1 MTRARRASRRQL
13 WLGAAVIA
21 ILGTAAWLSTVAIDG
36 LPWSSPYLV
45 RVSLPARAPLLHPG
59 DEVRIG
65 GERAGQVSS
74 VALGPRTSTQA
85 VATLSLGGGYAIGP
99 GAAARIRPRGLA
111 GAVYVDLLPGA
122 RSRPLPSGSVVR
134 AGAGVQLTDVI
145 AGFDADA
152 RRALAQTLT
161 SYGSGI
167 AGRGVAAGETIA
179 RTPML
184 LADARSVLTA
194 ATPGAGA
201 LAGTIGGASTVT
213 GALAPPGS
221 ATLSQLV
228 SGARQTLDATAASAG
243 AIGATIAAVPPAE
256 RASAAVLPGADAL
269 LARLTTASRALRPAV
284 GALAAAISGLAGVA
298 DAARPAF
305 SAIAPA
311 LSELIGPA
319 SGLTPLSAPVA
330 TLARVLIPYRNE
342 LVQAP
347 LGFTR
352 WGAFKYDFGTGA
364 GHRAVRFS
372 MVFTCARAR
381 DAYPPPGAA
390 SRERRPCP

>member
-1 MTRARRASRRQL
+1 
-13 WLGAAVIA
+13 
-21 ILGTAAWLSTVAIDG
+21 
-36 LPWSSPYLV
+36 V
-45 RVSLPARAPLLHPG
+45 RTL
-59 DEVRIG
+59 
-65 GERAGQVSS
+65 ER
-74 VALGPRTSTQA
+74 
-85 VATLSLGGGYAIGP
+85 
-99 GAAARIRPRGLA
+99 
-111 GAVYVDLLPGA
+111 D
-122 RSRPLPSGSVVR
+122 
-134 AGAGVQLTDVI
+134 
-145 AGFDADA
+145 
-152 RRALAQTLT
+152 
-161 SYGSGI
+161 
-167 AGRGVAAGETIA
+167 
-179 RTPML
+179 
-184 LADARSVLTA
+184 
-194 ATPGAGA
+194 
-201 LAGTIGGASTVT
+201 GAS
-213 GALAPPGS
+213 
-221 ATLSQLV
+221 
-228 SGARQTLDATAASAG
+228 
-243 AIGATIAAVPPAE
+243 
-256 RASAAVLPGADAL
+256 
-269 LARLTTASRALRPAV
+269 
-284 GALAAAISGLAGVA
+284 ISGLAGVA